1 MSRNVWQNPRLAD
14 EDIAA
19 TVQLVLGCDSASQS
33 FRVALIGQS
42 SVGEPFGQG
51 DLVAVSCAR
60 EHGRPARCPLGGG
73 RGWRDHG
80 GPARMIRW
88 RCRVRGGPAEAV
100 APRARLAGVRV
111 RAGPGGYCVLHRAD
125 SLLPHYAR
133 VAGLAKAGTGLL
145 VAAYPLGTLAG
156 ALPGG
161 VLAARL
167 GYRTVVLLGLA
178 LMSVSTL
185 VFGLAFAPAV
195 LDGARFVQGLGGACT
210 WAGALAWLAT
220 AAPPQRRGELLGTA
234 LGAAVVGALFGPLVG
249 TVASQVGTGPAF
261 AGAAVAGT
269 VLMAAAF
276 AVPAPHASAP
286 QGLRAAWPTI
296 RDSQVFAGMWLTL
309 LAGLGFGVVD
319 VLAPLRLSRLGAAA
333 AVIGATFLT
342 AAAIEAGISPLAGRL
357 SDRRGALLP
366 IRLALAAAAAVSLVV
381 PLLPSVSWL
390 VVVLIA
396 GMPCYGAL
404 FAPATALLSAGAHRL
419 TLNQGLAFGLANL
432 AWASGQAVGAA
443 ASGTL
448 AQATSDAVPYALL
461 AATLLATLAGA
472 QRRARAGGWAGGTG
486 PAGHQP

>member
-1 MSRNVWQNPRLAD
+1 MFGVARLRLSRPVSALLAFVC
-14 EDIAA
+14 A
-19 TVQLVLGCDSASQS
+19 LVLVDTA
-33 FRVALIGQS
+33 FFTALT
-42 SVGEPFGQG
+42 P
-51 DLVAVSCAR
+51 
-60 EHGRPARCPLGGG
+60 
-73 RGWRDHG
+73 
-80 GPARMIRW
+80 
-88 RCRVRGGPAEAV
+88 
-100 APRARLAGVRV
+100 
-111 RAGPGGYCVLHRAD
+111 
-125 SLLPHYAR
+125 LLPHYVR
-133 VAGLAKAGTGLL
+133 VAGLTKAGAGLL
-145 VAAYPLGTLAG
+145 VAAYPLGTLVG

-167 GYRTVVLLGLA
+167 GYRAVVLLGLA

-195 LDGARFVQGLGGACT
+195 MDGARFVQGLGGACT

-220 AAPPQRRGELLGTA
+220 AAPPERRGELLGTA

-269 VLMAAAF
+269 VLMAVAF
-276 AVPAPHASAP
+276 AVPAPPASAP
-286 QGLRAAWPTI
+286 QGLRAAWPAM

-319 VLAPLRLSRLGAAA
+319 VLAPLRLSRLGAQAT
-333 AVIGATFLT
+333 VIGATFLA

-419 TLNQGLAFGLANL
+419 SLNQGLAFGLGNL

-443 ASGTL
+443 ASGAL
-448 AQATSDAVPYALL
+448 AQATSDVVPYAVL
-461 AATLLATLAGA
+461 AATLLATLAAA
-472 QRRARAGGWAGGTG
+472 QRRARAGGWASGTG

>member
-1 MSRNVWQNPRLAD
+1 M
-14 EDIAA
+14 
-19 TVQLVLGCDSASQS
+19 
-33 FRVALIGQS
+33 F
-42 SVGEPFGQG
+42 
-51 DLVAVSCAR
+51 
-60 EHGRPARCPLGGG
+60 
-73 RGWRDHG
+73 
-80 GPARMIRW
+80 GPARL
-88 RCRVRGGPAEAV
+88 
-100 APRARLAGVRV
+100 RLSRPVFALLAFVC
-111 RAGPGGYCVLHRAD
+111 ALVLVDTVFFTALTP
-125 SLLPHYAR
+125 LLPHYVR
-133 VAGLAKAGTGLL
+133 VADLTKAGAGLL
-145 VAAYPLGTLAG
+145 VAAYPLGTLVG

-167 GYRTVVLLGLA
+167 GYRAVVLLGLA

-185 VFGLAFAPAV
+185 VFGLAVAPAV

-220 AAPPQRRGELLGTA
+220 AAPPDRRGELLGTA

-249 TVASQVGTGPAF
+249 TLASQVGTAPAF

-276 AVPAPHASAP
+276 LVPAPHAAAP
-286 QGLRAAWPTI
+286 QGLSAAWPAM
-296 RDSQVFAGMWLTL
+296 RDSQVVAGMWLTL

-333 AVIGATFLT
+333 PVIGATFL
-342 AAAIEAGISPLAGRL
+342 ASAAIEAGISPLAGRL

-381 PLLPSVSWL
+381 PLLPSLPWL

-419 TLNQGLAFGLANL
+419 SLNQGLAFGLANL
-432 AWASGQAVGAA
+432 AWASGQAVAAA
-443 ASGTL
+443 ASGAL
-448 AQATSDAVPYALL
+448 AQATSDLVPYTLL
-461 AATLLATLAGA
+461 AAILVATLAAA
-472 QRRARAGGWAGGTG
+472 QRRARAGSWASGKG

>member
-1 MSRNVWQNPRLAD
+1 MFGVARLRLSRPVSALLAFVC
-14 EDIAA
+14 A
-19 TVQLVLGCDSASQS
+19 LVLVDTA
-33 FRVALIGQS
+33 FFTALT
-42 SVGEPFGQG
+42 P
-51 DLVAVSCAR
+51 
-60 EHGRPARCPLGGG
+60 
-73 RGWRDHG
+73 
-80 GPARMIRW
+80 
-88 RCRVRGGPAEAV
+88 
-100 APRARLAGVRV
+100 
-111 RAGPGGYCVLHRAD
+111 
-125 SLLPHYAR
+125 LLPHYVR
-133 VAGLAKAGTGLL
+133 VAGLTKAGAGLL
-145 VAAYPLGTLAG
+145 VAAYPLGTLVG

-167 GYRTVVLLGLA
+167 GYRAVVLLGLA

-195 LDGARFVQGLGGACT
+195 MDGARFVQGLGGACT

-220 AAPPQRRGELLGTA
+220 AAPPERRGELLGTA

-269 VLMAAAF
+269 VLMAVAF
-276 AVPAPHASAP
+276 AVPAPPASAP
-286 QGLRAAWPTI
+286 QGLRAAWPAM

-319 VLAPLRLSRLGAAA
+319 VLAPLRLSRLGAQAT
-333 AVIGATFLT
+333 VIGATFLA

-419 TLNQGLAFGLANL
+419 SLNQGLAFGLGNL

-443 ASGTL
+443 ASGAL
-448 AQATSDAVPYALL
+448 AQATSDVVPYAVL
-461 AATLLATLAGA
+461 AATLLATLAAA
-472 QRRARAGGWAGGTG
+472 QRRARAGGWASGTG
-486 PAGHQP
+486 PAGQQP